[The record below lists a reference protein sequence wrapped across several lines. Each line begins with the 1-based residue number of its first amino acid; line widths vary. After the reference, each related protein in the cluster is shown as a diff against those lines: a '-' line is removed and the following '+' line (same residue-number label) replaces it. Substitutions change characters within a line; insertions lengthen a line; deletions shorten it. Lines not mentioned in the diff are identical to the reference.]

1 MVRAYHLW
9 GIAENPRRCGERK
22 AIVEAEDWQGPRFQT
37 CMNAAVV
44 KAFPEISRRRVRF
57 SACPRAWAM
66 AEGDSLTPAER
77 GSRSATP

>member
-44 KAFPEISRRRVRF
+44 KAFPEISRRRVGRRPLNRGRGGRGF
-57 SACPRAWAM
+57 VPINPAY
-66 AEGDSLTPAER
+66 AE
-77 GSRSATP
+77 